1 MSNCDKLLPVTFFPV
16 APDNEM
22 SHLLCLDWMCL
33 SPTQGY
39 WGCRVFIVAQ
49 TPLADTTGDFWSM
62 IYQKKVYT
70 VVMLSDSSEGDAVHT
85 I

>member
-1 MSNCDKLLPVTFFPV
+1 
-16 APDNEM
+16 
-22 SHLLCLDWMCL
+22 MCL

-39 WGCRVFIVAQ
+39 WGCRAFIVAQ

-62 IYQKKVYT
+62 IHQKKVYT
-70 VVMLSDSSEGDAVHT
+70 VVMLSDSSEGDAVQT